1 VDFAIVDAPHRSILV
16 GHRLTAAE
24 HIHDREPAHPQAHR
38 SLDPQPLAVGPAV
51 AQHVPHPLETRLVH
65 GVPLVQF
72 DDPHDPAH
80 ALVLNLARQNSSG
93 AISRRAP
100 MAAGVLRRSSHRRS
114 RQAHGARDVPLRGS
128 LRDRDTRPPRARWPG
143 LVVLSGLA
151 SLLLSCAVAIPLGQ
165 FFHAPQLP
173 LVVAAMSTTFV
184 ITSFKTVPF
193 ALLQRDLRF
202 KALAVIDL
210 VQAVILAVCMV
221 GFAVA
226 GFRYWTLVCG
236 AVLGALL
243 STGALLRLRH
253 LPLAWPRPKSLKH
266 AMTLSFDVLI
276 SRLCW
281 YASANADF
289 LVAGRVLGKAA

>member
-1 VDFAIVDAPHRSILV
+1 MQDRLGVAAGSIAVTALLQPGPQVGVVVDFAIVDDPHRSILV
-16 GHRLTAAE
+16 GHRLTASE
-24 HIHDREPAHPQAHR
+24 HIHNREPAHPQAHR

-143 LVVLSGLA
+143 LV
-151 SLLLSCAVAIPLGQ
+151 SLLLPRVGCASRGGSSRSDRV
-165 FFHAPQLP
+165 
-173 LVVAAMSTTFV
+173 
-184 ITSFKTVPF
+184 
-193 ALLQRDLRF
+193 
-202 KALAVIDL
+202 
-210 VQAVILAVCMV
+210 
-221 GFAVA
+221 
-226 GFRYWTLVCG
+226 RYT
-236 AVLGALL
+236 
-243 STGALLRLRH
+243 
-253 LPLAWPRPKSLKH
+253 
-266 AMTLSFDVLI
+266 
-276 SRLCW
+276 
-281 YASANADF
+281 
-289 LVAGRVLGKAA
+289 